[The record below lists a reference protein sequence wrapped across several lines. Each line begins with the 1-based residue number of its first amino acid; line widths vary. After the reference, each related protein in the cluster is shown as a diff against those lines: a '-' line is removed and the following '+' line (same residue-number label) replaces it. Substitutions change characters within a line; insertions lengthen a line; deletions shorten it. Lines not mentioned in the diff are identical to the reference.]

1 MTPFDDISDFI
12 MKSLPAAIGGALS
25 IKWRRKD
32 PNKSDWR
39 NVIEST
45 FFAVGG
51 YTISLFVIPVLE
63 IHNHKVEQAA
73 LFGAGLIGMNI
84 VNELYDEVM
93 PMIANFIKAK
103 IKKILK

>member
-1 MTPFDDISDFI
+1 MSPLDDIFDFI

-25 IKWRRKD
+25 IKWRKKD
-32 PNKSDWR
+32 PKKSEWR

-51 YTISLFVIPVLE
+51 YTIALFIVPVLE
-63 IHNHKVEQAA
+63 IQNHKVEQAA
-73 LFGAGLIGMNI
+73 LFGAGLISMNI

-93 PMIANFIKAK
+93 PIVAESIKNK